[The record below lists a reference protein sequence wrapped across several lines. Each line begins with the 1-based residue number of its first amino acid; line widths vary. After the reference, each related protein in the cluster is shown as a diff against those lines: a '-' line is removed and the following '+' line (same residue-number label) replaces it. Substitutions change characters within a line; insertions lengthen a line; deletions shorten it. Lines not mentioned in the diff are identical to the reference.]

1 MKKELVVQ
9 VNNYLANIGVSYI
22 KLHNLHWNVV
32 GMQFKA
38 VHEYLESIYD
48 EFADILDEVAE
59 ILKRNDEMPLASM
72 KDYVK
77 VATIQELD
85 NVDIDVKSAMQI
97 VIDDMKA
104 LKVQAL
110 AIRAQADEEDQFDV
124 ANHMEDDV
132 EKYNKIIWFV
142 QSMLK

>member
-1 MKKELVVQ
+1 
-9 VNNYLANIGVSYI
+9 
-22 KLHNLHWNVV
+22 
-32 GMQFKA
+32 MQFKA

-59 ILKRNDEMPLASM
+59 ILKMNDEMPLASM
-72 KDYVK
+72 EDYVK

>member
-38 VHEYLESIYD
+38 VHEYLESI
-48 EFADILDEVAE
+48 LDEVAE
-59 ILKRNDEMPLASM
+59 ILKMNDEMPLASM